1 MSNNR
6 ATSSR
11 NLRRHPILC
20 TAVAALALAAGG
32 CHVSQPY
39 APTPP
44 NDAAKALQVLKSLPS
59 FEDTQAQVQAAMNEI
74 TAAASQVVPSITWET
89 PQEGSGDICERPY
102 EQTDG
107 KRYFLPDAVAAN
119 VPVSEQQ
126 WATIQE
132 AAKQAAAK
140 LGATDMQV
148 MHNNPGNHD
157 VGFYGPTGIFIKI
170 GYRGNL
176 VVSGYTG
183 CRLPRDKK

>member
-1 MSNNR
+1 L
-6 ATSSR
+6 A
-11 NLRRHPILC
+11 
-20 TAVAALALAAGG
+20 AVAAAALAAAG
-32 CHVSQPY
+32 CHVNQPN

-44 NDAAKALQVLKSLPS
+44 TDAAKALEVLRSLPS
-59 FEDTQAQVQAAMNEI
+59 LEDTQTQVQAAITEI
-74 TAAASQVVPSITWET
+74 TAATSKLIPAITWET
-89 PQEGSGDICERPY
+89 PHEGSGLGCQQPY

-107 KRYFLPDAVAAN
+107 RGYFLPDEVAAN

-140 LGATDMQV
+140 LDATDMQV
-148 MHNNPGNHD
+148 MQNNPGNHD
-157 VGFYGPTGIFIKI
+157 VGFYGPSGIFIKV
-170 GYRGNL
+170 GYKGNL